1 MRWINRIAAIGL
13 VSLVGAAA
21 GSQTGLAQSFQ
32 ISQNGK
38 SVGKANLRIDKS
50 SAGFDA
56 TSDADIKMPGLTYK
70 FNEKESLDTGY
81 RLTKVQ
87 LDGTVNGSSAKV
99 NTSKLGAQF
108 LMKISANNNVIT
120 TPLVMH
126 PNAVFIPDFDPGA
139 LQALLNL
146 GALHNNANMWALV
159 PKQSGSITA
168 TKVATDADMQGSLN
182 GKPLTV
188 HHLSVNFDSSKIEL
202 FSSPTNELLQAEWT
216 DEGFAMVRQGFKLT
230 PPAKPGAPPPAPAQ
244 PAQGQGQAPGQ
255 PSQQPTQPQGQAPQP
270 QQQ

>member
-1 MRWINRIAAIGL
+1 MRWIERFAAIGL

-38 SVGKANLRIDKS
+38 SVGKANLRVDKS

-70 FNEKESLDTGY
+70 FTEKESLDPGY

-108 LMKISANNNVIT
+108 LMKISANGGVTT

-126 PNAVFIPDFDPGA
+126 PNAVFMPDFDPGA

-146 GALHNNANMWALV
+146 GAAQNNANMWALV

-168 TKVATDADMQGSLN
+168 MRVATDADMQGTLN
-182 GKPLTV
+182 GKPITV
-188 HHLSVNFDSSKIEL
+188 HHLTLNYNSSKAEL
-202 FSSPTNELLQAEWT
+202 FSSPTNELLQTEWT
-216 DEGFAMVRQGFKLT
+216 DEGFAMVREGFKLT

-244 PAQGQGQAPGQ
+244 PAQ
-255 PSQQPTQPQGQAPQP
+255 QQPAQPQGQTPQPQQQAPQP

>member
-1 MRWINRIAAIGL
+1 MIMRWIESIAAIGL
-13 VSLVGAAA
+13 VSLAGAFA

-38 SVGKANLRIDKS
+38 SVGKANLRLDKS

-70 FNEKESLDTGY
+70 FTEKESLDAGY

-87 LDGTVNGSSAKV
+87 LDGSVNGSSATV
-99 NTSKLGAQF
+99 DTSKLGAQF
-108 LMKISANNNVIT
+108 LVKIKANGGMTT

-126 PNAVFIPDFDPGA
+126 PNAVFMPDFDPGG

-146 GALHNNANMWALV
+146 GAAHNNANMWALV
-159 PKQSGSITA
+159 PKQAGSITA
-168 TKVATDADMQGSLN
+168 TRIATDADMQGALN

-188 HHLSVNFDSSKIEL
+188 HHLTVTYDSSKVEL
-202 FSSPTNELLQAEWT
+202 FSSPANELLQAEWT

-230 PPAKPGAPPPAPAQ
+230 PAAKPGAPPPAPAQ
-244 PAQGQGQAPGQ
+244 PAQ
-255 PSQQPTQPQGQAPQP
+255 QQPAQPQGQAPQP
-270 QQQ
+270 Q